1 MTDLLPPQNRFLSH
15 LANEA
20 LRSSFAPDLPPL
32 CTADFIED
40 RQPKPIRV
48 LCLGMPR
55 TGTMSL
61 GAALGI
67 LGYRCYNHIEACM
80 GSHRDM
86 KCWNEALD
94 AKYFGKGNK
103 YGRNQF
109 SKILKGFDV
118 SLRFLLRYLGS
129 SYV

>member
-1 MTDLLPPQNRFLSH
+1 MHH
-15 LANEA
+15 LANNA
-20 LRSSFAPDLPPL
+20 IRSTGFAPDLPPL

-40 RQPKPIRV
+40 RQPKPIRI

-67 LGYRCYNHIEACM
+67 LGYRTYNHVEACLV
-80 GSHRDM
+80 GHRDM

-94 AKYFGKGNK
+94 AKYFGKGKK
-103 YGRNQF
+103 YGKNEF

-118 SLRFLLRYLGS
+118 RPLFCVEFPRS
-129 SYV
+129 V